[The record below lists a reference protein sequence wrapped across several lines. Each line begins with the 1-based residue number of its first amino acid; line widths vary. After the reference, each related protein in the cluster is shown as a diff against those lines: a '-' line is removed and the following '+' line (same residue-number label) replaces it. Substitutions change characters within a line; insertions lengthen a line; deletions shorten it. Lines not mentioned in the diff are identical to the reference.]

1 MNFMKFERPYNIDH
15 ELKWFPALAMFS
27 KCSRNDSRIVKYD
40 NRNGKRR
47 KFDKRSLC
55 RVWLR
60 NKSAYSKSVQY
71 SLFESEWLPHS
82 NNIILDRTRSTISL
96 LWGVLLCSYIPQE
109 KSGKMTN
116 ITSLWRHSTIEI
128 QGFLYL
134 WIGWIP
140 WNFKTFIFKP
150 KLPFWGKT
158 KKNDY

>member
-1 MNFMKFERPYNIDH
+1 MF
-15 ELKWFPALAMFS
+15 LKL
-27 KCSRNDSRIVKYD
+27 KYD

-60 NKSAYSKSVQY
+60 NKWAYSKSVQY

-116 ITSLWRHSTIEI
+116 ITSLWRHIIAPQCRNSRFSVLMNRLNSVKFQNISFLSLNCYRFCDFTSKMTIWAKNESFEVSRNST
-128 QGFLYL
+128 
-134 WIGWIP
+134 
-140 WNFKTFIFKP
+140 
-150 KLPFWGKT
+150 
-158 KKNDY
+158 